1 MSPTRVLYRSV
12 SASPRTAAG
21 GDGIYLFDREGR
33 RYLDA
38 CCGVAVSCLGHNHR
52 RVIEAIKR
60 QADALAYVHAGA
72 FTNAPAEELAQLL
85 VDRSPGMTHVY
96 FLSGGS
102 ETVELCLKTAYQY
115 HVERGRPERRYFIA
129 RRQNYHGSTIGTLT
143 VSGNVQRRSIFDPI
157 LGVAFF
163 VSPCY
168 AYRDKLPGE
177 TDRDYGRRLAREL
190 EDKILELGPEQV
202 AGFIAE
208 TVVGSTA
215 GALPPVE
222 GYFREIRAVCDRYG
236 VLLILDEV
244 MAGMGRT
251 GHHFACAED
260 GVVPDILAIGK
271 GLAAGYQPL
280 SAMLVGPHIHA
291 AISEGSGILRNGQT
305 FVNHPLACAT
315 ALEVQKTIIEEN
327 LLENVRRRGVQ
338 LRSRLNE
345 VFAEHPHVGDVRG
358 RGLFVGVEFVE
369 DRGTK
374 EPLDPQ
380 LGFAPRIR
388 AAGLE
393 EGLMIYPM
401 AGTIDGRRGDHVMI
415 APPFICTEDD
425 IDLIVSRFAAAVDA
439 CFPQV
444 KRARGLL
451 MVGGPGR

>member
-1 MSPTRVLYRSV
+1 MTRVLYRNL

-21 GDGIYLFDREGR
+21 GDGIYLFDQEGR

-60 QADALAYVHAGA
+60 QADELAYVHAGA
-72 FTNAPAEELAQLL
+72 FTNRPAEELAQFLS
-85 VDRSPGMTHVY
+85 DRSPGMTHVY

-102 ETVELCLKTAYQY
+102 EIVELCLKTAYQY
-115 HVERGRPERRYFIA
+115 HVERGRPERRTFIA

-177 TDRDYGRRLAREL
+177 TDRDYGKRLAREL

-202 AGFIAE
+202 AAFIAE

-222 GYFREIRAVCDRYG
+222 GYFREVRAVCDRYG

-280 SAMLVGPHIHA
+280 SAMLVGPHIRA

-327 LLENVRRRGVQ
+327 LLENVQRRGVQ

-369 DRGTK
+369 DRLTK

-380 LGFAPRIR
+380 VGFAARIR

-425 IDLIVSRFAAAVDA
+425 IELIVMRFAAAVDA
-439 CFPQV
+439 LFP
-444 KRARGLL
+444 RARRERGLL
-451 MVGGPGR
+451 MVGGPGQ